1 MFPVAEQKILINS
14 LIFIIVLLAALA
26 LLSYLTSLFVDD
38 ELLRLNI
45 YIIASPLITLFFHL
59 VVSKRKLGSILIVG
73 GTRFPSSLSKWV
85 VASLALLVL
94 FFIGVLYTQE
104 DFWSLNSAIQI
115 GFVVLTA
122 ISIGYI
128 VSHMDNEEIFR
139 HAKYVPL
146 AIIVPMLPVLI
157 YADMSF
163 ITGEAVQTNPFS
175 FSDMLA
181 IFVSWL
187 FFFVLHM
194 GQMLRE
200 ELTFRGYLMRNFAR
214 YPMMGIVLVGLVFG
228 LWHIPIFLFTDGMV
242 NWEYLSVEFVL
253 PAILDS
259 FLVGTLF
266 AYLYLRTKNLVLP
279 AIAHS
284 LDDTMRDFALWAPM
298 YAGLPQLLDY
308 FSFDESW
315 LIAGRVVFALVVVAL
330 ITRLID
336 RPPPKEE
343 VEEMEA

>member
-1 MFPVAEQKILINS
+1 M
-14 LIFIIVLLAALA
+14 
-26 LLSYLTSLFVDD
+26 
-38 ELLRLNI
+38 
-45 YIIASPLITLFFHL
+45 
-59 VVSKRKLGSILIVG
+59 
-73 GTRFPSSLSKWV
+73 
-85 VASLALLVL
+85 
-94 FFIGVLYTQE
+94 
-104 DFWSLNSAIQI
+104 
-115 GFVVLTA
+115 LTA

-128 VSHMDNEEIFR
+128 VSHMENEDLFKY
-139 HAKYVPL
+139 AKYIPL

-163 ITGEAVQTNPFS
+163 ITGEATQTNPFS

-228 LWHIPIFLFTDGMV
+228 LWHIPVFLFTDGMV
-242 NWEYLSVEFVL
+242 NWQYLSAEFVL
-253 PAILDS
+253 PAIMDS

-284 LDDTMRDFALWAPM
+284 LDNTMRDFAIWAPM
-298 YAGLPQLLDY
+298 YAGLPQLIDY
-308 FSFDESW
+308 FSFDEAW
-315 LIAGRVVFALVVVAL
+315 LMAGRVVFALVIIAL

-336 RPPPKEE
+336 RPPPEEE
-343 VEEMEA
+343 VEEMEGK